1 MEIKKTPKNAKKN
14 VCNKCNFS
22 CSKYSDW
29 NRHIMTQKHK
39 MEINGNNGNEKNA
52 EKHYCDEC
60 SKEFQTKS
68 GLWKHMKGCKKRQK
82 TPEFNNLHNCKEE
95 IPNLNNNQ
103 ALLNTF
109 LTKNNEFTKELV
121 DKIMTVLPQIASHST
136 NTNSLNNSYNTNT
149 FNVSMFL
156 NDQCKNAMNLTDFIE
171 SLPITAE
178 TFDHTIQNG
187 LTKTLT
193 HMITNGLNKLDI
205 LERPIHCTYVSRKT
219 IYVKENNIWEKDT
232 DLDTTISGIKTL
244 SVKQRT
250 NISKWQDA
258 NEGWEKKED
267 LQTKLTTLVCNSMS
281 DVENNEKEI
290 NKIIRSISKQVY
302 LDNDKKNNIMNN
314 NYI

>member
-1 MEIKKTPKNAKKN
+1 MEIKKTPKNAKKFN
-14 VCNKCNFS
+14 CEKCNFS
-22 CSKYSDW
+22 SSKQSEW
-29 NRHIMTQKHK
+29 NRHILTRKHK
-39 MEINGNNGNEKNA
+39 MEINGNIGNEKNA
-52 EKHYCDEC
+52 EKYQCDDC

-82 TPEFNNLHNCKEE
+82 TPENSDLHNCKEE
-95 IPNLNNNQ
+95 IVYSNTHQTIMN
-103 ALLNTF
+103 AL
-109 LTKNNEFTKELV
+109 LTKNQEFTKDLV
-121 DKIMTVLPQIASHST
+121 DKILTALPQIVSHNT

-149 FNVSMFL
+149 FNVQMFL
-156 NDQCKNAMNLTDFIE
+156 NDRCKNAMNLTEFID

-193 HMITNGLNKLDI
+193 HMITNGLSQLDI
-205 LERPIHCTYVSRKT
+205 LDRPIHCTDVSRKT
-219 IYVKENNIWEKDT
+219 IYVKENDTWEKDT
-232 DLDTTISGIKTL
+232 DLDTTTTAIKAL

-267 LQTKLTTLVCNSMS
+267 LQTKLTTLVYNSMS
-281 DVENNEKEI
+281 DVENNEKEV

-302 LDNDKKNNIMNN
+302 LDNEIKSNIMNN